1 MSSNSRRDASRHQ
14 FGKGKDFPNP
24 FAVKEG
30 CGETL
35 ENIKKGE
42 LIMVPKNSHLV
53 LVTTNRL
60 TTNFRSR
67 FKHALNVKL
76 ALRFSSSIRKTLR
89 LKAELL

>member
-14 FGKGKDFPNP
+14 FGK
-24 FAVKEG
+24 AVKEG

>member
-14 FGKGKDFPNP
+14 FGKG
-24 FAVKEG
+24 
-30 CGETL
+30 L
-35 ENIKKGE
+35 LIKKNKYKGRVK
-42 LIMVPKNSHLV
+42 LKNSQTQNVPKNSHLV